1 MSTEATKLDILN
13 SALRMVG
20 SFHLDSTDT
29 TSTTY
34 EIANS
39 AYSQAVTELFGDNIF
54 NYNTK
59 RVKLRAVQGIETSFT
74 DEEGYTST
82 GNAAANPDWEGNTTL
97 PDQWTVSP
105 TTDTITTTGNFKNLR
120 NTSTVIGY
128 PGQVI
133 KFEHVFDFGPGTRI
147 ASTGGARAYM
157 FSITEMDQYPDT
169 DPDENILSNPNI
181 TMMIKL
187 VSSGNKLQLINKASN
202 TIIGTMPFS
211 VANNGGLMT
220 GTIEVTIGSTAA
232 TSSYAVSL
240 VSGSNTITASF
251 QGIPDNLYNAI
262 IRNIGVKAN
271 VQSGAADGV
280 TSISVHSVYFKNVTT
295 AAAISTDFK
304 QYPYQFTLPGDY
316 NIFIKAEDEDDLP
329 ATNYVFS
336 NGFLYCSSSVL
347 NITYTFVP
355 VIETSATTLPAFLSR
370 LLTLHMA
377 QNMAIEL
384 SGSENRHEILHKQYV
399 LALRRARTLEGR
411 QGPAQQYIDS
421 SNSSFISAHQNYGKV

>member
-1 MSTEATKLDILN
+1 MPTEAKKLDILN

-20 SFHLDSTDT
+20 SYHLESTDT

-34 EIANS
+34 EIADS

-74 DEEGYTST
+74 DEQGYTST
-82 GNAAANPDWEGNTTL
+82 GNAADNPDWEGNTIL

-105 TTDTITTTGNFKNLR
+105 STDTITTVGNYKNLR
-120 NTSTVIGY
+120 NTSTVTGY
-128 PGQVI
+128 PGQII
-133 KFEHVFDFGPGTRI
+133 KFEHVFDFGPGTRV
-147 ASTGGARAYM
+147 ASTGGKRAYM

-169 DPDENILSNPNI
+169 NPDENVLSNPNI

-187 VSSGNKLQLINKASN
+187 VSSGSSLQLINKATN
-202 TIIGTMPFS
+202 NVLGTMPFS
-211 VANNGGLMT
+211 VADDSGLMT
-220 GTIEVTIGSTAA
+220 GTIELVVGDTAA
-232 TSSYAVSL
+232 TSSYSVSL
-240 VSGSNTITASF
+240 VAGTDSIAAGF
-251 QGIPDNLYNAI
+251 QGVPDNLYNAI

-271 VQSGAADGV
+271 VQSGAADGI
-280 TSISVHSVYFKNVTT
+280 TAISVHSVFFKNTTT

-304 QYPYQFTLPGDY
+304 NYPYQFTLPADY
-316 NIFIKAEDEDDLP
+316 NVFIKAEDEDDRP

-336 NGFLYCSSSVL
+336 NGFLYCSSPVL
-347 NITYTFVP
+347 NVTYTFVP

-421 SNSSFISAHQNYGKV
+421 GNSSFISAHQNYGKV